1 MPTTIQRRGDLLTR
15 APAFR
20 SVLFARIGS
29 GFGTYLAAVALQ
41 VDVFDRT
48 HSGAWVS
55 ALLIVEF
62 LPQIVLGLLLGPLL
76 DRWPRRTMM
85 LASDAANL
93 AVFVLLGFTSSAT
106 QIVALAAVAGVANGF
121 FRPVVY
127 AALPN
132 LVEERELESASSIL
146 QTVEFLA
153 MLIGAPLGGLI
164 LVVSSPR
171 ANYWINAAT
180 FAVSAAFVL
189 KVPRLK
195 LQTLRAVSQGH
206 WRDLA
211 AGLVLVRRSAALST
225 VAVSWPIV
233 VAASSATNV
242 AEVVLAKHVFA
253 AGDIGFGVLVG
264 ASGIGQALGSF
275 LSGPANARFGLP
287 RTYGGSIALFGIGAG
302 LAAVSPNVW
311 VAAAFVVA
319 GSAGN
324 GSAIVC
330 NFVLIARGAPDELRG
345 RAVTL
350 LMSIGSTAMLV
361 AMVVSGRLTDAVGAR
376 WVWGGSALVAL
387 AGAAVAYRR
396 ARSLPAPGVVAAV
409 VPEPGA

>member
-1 MPTTIQRRGDLLTR
+1 MLTTIQRRRELLRR

-20 SVLFARIGS
+20 TVLFARIGS
-29 GFGTYLAAVALQ
+29 GLGTYLAAVALQ

-48 HSGAWVS
+48 HSGTWVS

-62 LPQIVLGLLLGPLL
+62 LPQIVLGLVLGPLL

-85 LASDAANL
+85 LASDLANL
-93 AVFVLLGFTSSAT
+93 VVFVLLGFTSSAT
-106 QIVALAAVAGVANGF
+106 QVVALAAAAGVANGF

-132 LVEERELESASSIL
+132 LVEERDLESASSVL

-153 MLIGAPLGGLI
+153 MLVGAPLGGLI
-164 LVVSSPR
+164 LVVSSAR
-171 ANYWINAAT
+171 TNYWINAAT
-180 FAVSAAFVL
+180 FAVSVLFVL
-189 KVPRLK
+189 HIPREK
-195 LQTLRAVSQGH
+195 LQSLRAVSQGH

-211 AGLVLVRRSAALST
+211 AGLRLVRRSGALFT
-225 VAVSWPIV
+225 VAVAWPIV
-233 VAASSATNV
+233 IAASSATNV
-242 AEVVLAKHVFA
+242 AEVVLAKHVFS
-253 AGDIGFGVLVG
+253 AGDVGFGVLVG

-275 LSGPANARFGLP
+275 LSGPANGRFGLA
-287 RTYGGSIALFGIGAG
+287 RTYAGSIALFAVGAG
-302 LAAVSPNVW
+302 LVAVSPNVW
-311 VAAAFVVA
+311 VAAAFFVA

-345 RAVTL
+345 RAVTV
-350 LMSIGSTAMLV
+350 LMSIGSTAMLA
-361 AMVVSGRLTDAVGAR
+361 AMVASGRLTDTVGAR
-376 WVWGGSALVAL
+376 WVWGGAALVAL

-396 ARSLPAPGVVAAV
+396 ARSLPAGGVVPIA
-409 VPEPGA
+409 VPEGGA